1 MSGNYLKNVFGA
13 MQIKKW
19 IGYFVQSDSKAK
31 LPDLVSQ
38 WWYTEGQLGLCKY
51 FENFWRT

>member
-51 FENFWRT
+51 FENVWRT